1 MRAGEQASG
10 RGGFS
15 LYACFC
21 WFFSHQRR
29 HPIEPAAEAA
39 FEMRQSR
46 RPDQRLAGHSIRTIA
61 FDSGFS
67 DLSSFNRAFRRRFG
81 MTPSEARHLT

>member
-1 MRAGEQASG
+1 
-10 RGGFS
+10 
-15 LYACFC
+15 
-21 WFFSHQRR
+21 
-29 HPIEPAAEAA
+29 
-39 FEMRQSR
+39 MRQSL